1 MTSVGFTLA
10 ETTCFS
16 LSFFQF
22 FFFIL
27 ILLPITEYQL
37 RQNILKFYSFSV
49 FNGKENF
56 HRVWRTAWL
65 QIILIFSSGRKLAI
79 GVFCL
84 SEFNNIIRQWC
95 ELEPVHSVCISSQLS
110 LEGQATEHT
119 VLLWVLWWRAW
130 QPASSPPPAPGLQI
144 SILYMYWGLYT

>member
-84 SEFNNIIRQWC
+84 SEFNNIIRRWC

-110 LEGQATEHT
+110 LEGLHIDSLKSVT
-119 VLLWVLWWRAW
+119 VGEFRRQKLENTTNQGFNPLHQKVDV
-130 QPASSPPPAPGLQI
+130 
-144 SILYMYWGLYT
+144 

>member
-37 RQNILKFYSFSV
+37 RENILKFYSFSV

-110 LEGQATEHT
+110 LEGLHIDSLKSVT
-119 VLLWVLWWRAW
+119 VGEFRRQKLENTTNQGFNPLHQKV
-130 QPASSPPPAPGLQI
+130 GV
-144 SILYMYWGLYT
+144 

>member
-110 LEGQATEHT
+110 LEGLHIDSLKSVT
-119 VLLWVLWWRAW
+119 VGEFRRQKLENTTNQGFNPLHQKV
-130 QPASSPPPAPGLQI
+130 GV
-144 SILYMYWGLYT
+144 

>member
-110 LEGQATEHT
+110 LEGLHIDSLKSVT
-119 VLLWVLWWRAW
+119 VGEFRRQKLENTTNQGFNPLHQKVDV
-130 QPASSPPPAPGLQI
+130 
-144 SILYMYWGLYT
+144 